1 MDIQLEK
8 LELIKFIAETDD
20 ISLIKSFKK
29 LLKKEKKDWWEDL
42 SDEQKADIE
51 EGIADA
57 DAGRVV
63 SYESVISKYKYAT
76 KG

>member
-8 LELIKFIAETDD
+8 LELIKIIAETEDV
-20 ISLIKSFKK
+20 SLIKSLKK

-63 SYESVISKYKYAT
+63 SYESVMSKYKYAT

>member
-8 LELIKFIAETDD
+8 LELIKIIAETEDV
-20 ISLIKSFKK
+20 SLIKSLKK
-29 LLKKEKKDWWEDL
+29 LLKKEKNDWWDEL

-63 SYESVISKYKYAT
+63 SYKSVMSKYKYAT

>member
-8 LELIKFIAETDD
+8 LELIKVIAETEDV
-20 ISLIKSFKK
+20 SLIKSFKK

-51 EGIADA
+51 QGERDFENGDFVTSEEFFEMLKA
-57 DAGRVV
+57 
-63 SYESVISKYKYAT
+63 K
-76 KG
+76 

>member
-8 LELIKFIAETDD
+8 LELIKFIAETEDV
-20 ISLIKSFKK
+20 SLIKSFKK

-42 SDEQKADIE
+42 TDEQKADIE

-63 SYESVISKYKYAT
+63 SYESVMSKYKYAT